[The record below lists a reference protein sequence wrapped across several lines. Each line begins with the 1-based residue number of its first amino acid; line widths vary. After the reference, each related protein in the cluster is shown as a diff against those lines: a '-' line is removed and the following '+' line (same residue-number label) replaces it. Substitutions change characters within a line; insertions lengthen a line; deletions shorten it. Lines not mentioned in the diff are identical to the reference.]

1 MRPTNNIGYLIQRL
15 AFVLGRQSD
24 QVLQEQ
30 LGIGL
35 SQFKILM
42 VLGWQP
48 SVQQRQIADNL
59 GQTEASI
66 SRQIK
71 LLKDKGLLTTEI
83 SPNNRREHITQPTAK
98 GQRLTEK
105 ALEILN
111 NYHAPMFARL
121 GDKQQ
126 AQLLEGLTSMYDY
139 ACMVEKPHTNL
150 HKKEKMNG

>member
-24 QVLQEQ
+24 QVLLEQ

-42 VLGWQP
+42 VLGWH
-48 SVQQRQIADNL
+48 SNIQQRQIAENL

-71 LLKDKGLLTTEI
+71 LLKDKGLLVTEI
-83 SPNNRREHITQPTAK
+83 SPQNRREHITRPTAK
-98 GQRLTEK
+98 GQRVSEK
-105 ALEILN
+105 AIEVLN
-111 NYHAPMFARL
+111 RYHAPMFAQL
-121 GDKQQ
+121 GEKQQ
-126 AQLLEGLTSMYDY
+126 AQLLESLTTMYDF
-139 ACMVEKPHTNL
+139 ACMTEKPQHII
-150 HKKEKMNG
+150 KKK